1 MIFVVGFLWLM
12 MALMPIGINA
22 IQVSPEAGLRNA
34 SSAIMRTTEG
44 GFIPIN
50 MAFTAPNRTLGT
62 EMSAS
67 ERTRRLIP
75 YVAYYSP
82 SQTEFPINQQYVVQ
96 MTPPSPSKQQLHYQS
111 PQKSQKQQHMHS
123 PAAAAAAASSAIP
136 LPTAYVHM
144 KVPINN
150 QHQLQI
156 HHQQQ
161 QQLQSHAHHNHHH
174 SPQAVFQTI
183 AYGGQHPPTQLKEK
197 SKLAVKVPQ
206 LQHSIVPPAPPAVGG
221 ATQQQRILYPHNTY
235 NKEDSLS
242 LSKQFHSQKIN
253 MTPFTPTNSVPG
265 RFIPIVYTNEQQQ
278 NNNINYKTPGTSS
291 SIDLHEQQQQQ
302 QQHQLHHQQQQRYQQ
317 QHLHQQQLHLYNDL
331 PSIGQSDE
339 QHQQLQHL
347 QSHPSGSVVG
357 HKQQQLNPEDYHRHR
372 PQGEIV
378 VTIPASPLPSSELVV
393 PKTLSQVPPQQQD
406 NRQHEHV
413 QYVTISTPGPPSSPS
428 YRIISDLPTE
438 NRHQHQQHQLH
449 QQQHQHQVQQQHQ
462 QQYEQQQQFPNT
474 DNLTPQQKYVNYL
487 RQQLRYKQQQQL
499 QEHHHQDEKNL
510 QHPHHYQIQQ
520 QQQQQ
525 QQNHHLYSYDLGT
538 TANPVHSPSLSSS
551 SSLSA
556 SSSTASQHPSTTQSV
571 DVHPENHHHHNQN
584 RFNEKYPQHS
594 PINHVVYQPSEVL
607 TDPEQIL
614 HPSSNKHS
622 HHHHSH
628 RYNPLPSPSS
638 TSQPPQQQHQLQSH
652 QYASNPN
659 KYIEYII
666 DDPKQ
671 EIEEHST
678 SQEKDHQ
685 QQRQGIRPPPMILV
699 GNSRPAPP
707 PVEVVVSSPRPLYK
721 NQPTLRL
728 HAISPTPR
736 PEVIFVSSKPKH
748 TQLSPTVSP
757 IVKPIKLKPSQQYP
771 TPDHPLPPPSTSPK
785 DVLPDLKTLSLAEI
799 LRKLQESNHL
809 PQTLTPDNIDN
820 SIRTLIRI
828 LHNLKGSQT
837 IVDDPPQHHEQ
848 DYDYNNN
855 EEDEGTPAQQDLSLP
870 GAKPGPNSG
879 RPGIDYPTLDRIP
892 VTSFDCQ
899 QQRYKGFFGDP
910 ETNCQVWH
918 YCDLNGG
925 KASFLCPNGTIFS
938 QIALTCDWWFNVK
951 CATTPQLY
959 VLNERLYKYI
969 LPFTPKFPEDY
980 SGPLVDKYLAL
991 KFKEMEDKMNRE
1003 KLKGR
1008 GGNDDN
1014 NENDNENNDTE
1025 DSIVDDVTQ
1034 GPIEHGNT
1042 PKKKPDQSDGL
1053 IGEILSTVGEQSS
1066 EKNLLI
1072 DEETGRIASRAQ
1084 GEESSA
1090 IEQTTKELPLS
1101 QQPIVVSTTE
1111 LPFGMGNGESP
1122 SSSSVSNDPPTMMGD
1137 KVSVEKVE
1145 VIEIKSDG
1153 TSGHLIPESSYS
1165 PVVDT

>member
-1 MIFVVGFLWLM
+1 M
-12 MALMPIGINA
+12 MPDRSIA

-50 MAFTAPNRTLGT
+50 MAFTTNRTLGT

-75 YVAYYSP
+75 YVAFYSP

-96 MTPPSPSKQQLHYQS
+96 MPPPSKQQQLHYQS
-111 PQKSQKQQHMHS
+111 PQKSQKQQQQQHTHS
-123 PAAAAAAASSAIP
+123 PAAAAAAAAAAAIP
-136 LPTAYVHM
+136 IPTAYVHM
-144 KVPINN
+144 KVPVNN
-150 QHQLQI
+150 QH
-156 HHQQQ
+156 HQ
-161 QQLQSHAHHNHHH
+161 QQLQSHHNHHH

-183 AYGGQHPPTQLKEK
+183 AYGGQHPPTQLLKEK
-197 SKLAVKVPQ
+197 SKHAVKVPQ
-206 LQHSIVPPAPPAVGG
+206 LQHSIVPPAPPNGG
-221 ATQQQRILYPHNTY
+221 NGASQRILFPHSYKDEALT
-235 NKEDSLS
+235 
-242 LSKQFHSQKIN
+242 KQFHSQKIN

-278 NNNINYKTPGTSS
+278 GGNINYKPTVAP
-291 SIDLHEQQQQQ
+291 IDLHEQQQQQ
-302 QQHQLHHQQQQRYQQ
+302 QQQQLHQQQ
-317 QHLHQQQLHLYNDL
+317 QQQLHLYNEL
-331 PSIGQSDE
+331 PSIGQADE
-339 QHQQLQHL
+339 QHQHLQHL
-347 QSHPSGSVVG
+347 QSQHSSGPSG
-357 HKQQQLNPEDYHRHR
+357 HKQQQQQQQLNSEDYHRHR
-372 PQGEIV
+372 PQGGEIV
-378 VTIPASPLPSSELVV
+378 VTIPAASPVPSSELVS
-393 PKTLSQVPPQQQD
+393 KTLSQAVPQQE
-406 NRQHEHV
+406 RQHV
-413 QYVTISTPGPPSSPS
+413 QYVAISTPRPPSSPS

-438 NRHQHQQHQLH
+438 SRHPHQQLH
-449 QQQHQHQVQQQHQ
+449 QQQQF
-462 QQYEQQQQFPNT
+462 EQQQFSNA

-487 RQQLRYKQQQQL
+487 RHQLRYKQQQQL
-499 QEHHHQDEKNL
+499 QEHHQHEKQHQLEKNL
-510 QHPHHYQIQQ
+510 QQQQPHYHIQQ
-520 QQQQQ
+520 PSVQ
-525 QQNHHLYSYDLGT
+525 QQNHHHFYSYDLST
-538 TANPVHSPSLSSS
+538 TVSPVHSPSSSS
-551 SSLSA
+551 SS
-556 SSSTASQHPSTTQSV
+556 STNSQQHPSTTQSV
-571 DVHPENHHHHNQN
+571 DVHPENHHNQN

-594 PINHVVYQPSEVL
+594 PINHVVYQQQHPEVI

-614 HPSSNKHS
+614 HPNKQS
-622 HHHHSH
+622 HH
-628 RYNPLPSPSS
+628 RYSPIPSP
-638 TSQPPQQQHQLQSH
+638 TPHPQQLQQQQQLQSH

-671 EIEEHST
+671 EIEDHST
-678 SQEKDHQ
+678 SQEKDQHHHQ
-685 QQRQGIRPPPMILV
+685 QGIRPPPMVLV
-699 GNSRPAPP
+699 GNPMPAPP

-736 PEVIFVSSKPKH
+736 PAMVFVSTKPKH
-748 TQLSPTVSP
+748 TQLLPTAAP
-757 IVKPIKLKPSQQYP
+757 KPVKLKPSQQYS
-771 TPDHPLPPPSTSPK
+771 DSEPLPPK
-785 DVLPDLKTLSLAEI
+785 DPLPDLKTLSLAEI

-837 IVDDPPQHHEQ
+837 IVDDPPQHHDQ

-855 EEDEGTPAQQDLSLP
+855 NNDEDEGTPAQQDLSASILP

-879 RPGIDYPTLDRIP
+879 RPGIDYPNLDRIP

-991 KFKEMEDKMNRE
+991 KFKEMEEKMSRE

-1008 GGNDDN
+1008 GGEDG
-1014 NENDNENNDTE
+1014 DTE
-1025 DSIVDDVTQ
+1025 DTVADDVTQ

-1042 PKKKPDQSDGL
+1042 PKKKPTEDDILSGDN
-1053 IGEILSTVGEQSS
+1053 LSTVGEQSS

-1072 DEETGRIASRAQ
+1072 DEETGRIASRDNSSGQ
-1084 GEESSA
+1084 GATAESSTEA
-1090 IEQTTKELPLS
+1090 PTKELPLS

-1111 LPFGMGNGESP
+1111 LPYNAQLEEDESSD
-1122 SSSSVSNDPPTMMGD
+1122 SSGPTMLGD

-1153 TSGHLIPESSYS
+1153 TSGHLIPENRF
-1165 PVVDT
+1165 VDT